1 MPHFSKSALSMRTSE
16 IRELLS
22 IAVRA
27 DIISFAGGM
36 PNNELFPVA
45 ELDEIYQTIPL
56 QTKQEGFQYG
66 PTGGWPPLL
75 ESLSRFLAAK
85 GLPLVGN
92 RLMITTGSLQAIN
105 LVAKIFIDPG
115 DIVIT
120 ETPCFIGAI
129 SAFKSYQADLVAVQM
144 DQDGIVI
151 AELRQALD
159 KHHQQG
165 QLVYLTPNFHN
176 PAGLIYSRERRLQVL
191 DTLAGRDLILLEDDA
206 YSDLY
211 FLEQDRKL
219 TRAIKSLADESMPI
233 CYCGSFSKIFGP
245 GMRLGWLLGPEEI
258 IRQCEIAKQSMD
270 ACTSTFT
277 QMLAHEFLSRGKL
290 EEYLQRIRP
299 IYDRRC
305 QLLLDSMQKYMPAG
319 VSWNRPIGGFY
330 VWAKLPRGMDATE
343 IAKRALSRGAIVVV
357 GKTFDPQGMAND
369 HIRLAFCHTP
379 EERMAEGVK
388 IIAEAIRSAL

>member
-1 MPHFSKSALSMRTSE
+1 MPHFSKSALAMRTSE

-22 IAVRA
+22 IAVKP

-36 PNNELFPVA
+36 PNNELFPIA
-45 ELDEIYQTIPL
+45 ELDEIYQTIPVKI
-56 QTKQEGFQYG
+56 KQEGFQYG

-85 GLPLVGN
+85 GLPMQGN

-105 LVAKIFIDPG
+105 LVGKIFIDPG
-115 DIVIT
+115 DAVFV
-120 ETPCFIGAI
+120 ENPCFIGAI
-129 SAFKSYQADLVAVQM
+129 SAFKSYQADLHGIPM
-144 DQDGIVI
+144 DENGII
-151 AELRQALD
+151 ISELQQAL
-159 KHHQQG
+159 QQHTG

-191 DTLAGRDLILLEDDA
+191 NELAGRDVVLLEDDA
-206 YSDLY
+206 YSEL
-211 FLEQDRKL
+211 FFREQDREL
-219 TRAIKSLADESMPI
+219 TRPIKSLANESLPI

-277 QMLAHEFLSRGKL
+277 QMLAHEFLSRNKL
-290 EEYLQRIRP
+290 AEYLQRIRP
-299 IYDRRC
+299 IYQRRC
-305 QLLLDSMQKYMPAG
+305 RLLLDSLQKYMPEG
-319 VSWNRPIGGFY
+319 VVWNRPIGGFY
-330 VWAKLPRGMDATE
+330 VWVKLPAGLDATV
-343 IAKRALSRGAIVVV
+343 IAKKAIVEGAVVVV
-357 GKTFDPQGMAND
+357 GKTFDPQGVLND

-379 EERMAEGVK
+379 EGRMAEGVK
-388 IIAEAIRSAL
+388 IVGEAIKSVL